1 MTAHATAH
9 ARLSWIDVRDAIRA
23 RILARDYG
31 LGARLPRDEDIAT
44 ELGCTRTTVHRAMQ
58 DLAAAGLIDRK
69 RKGGT
74 HVLADPITR
83 ATIDIPV
90 TRSEV
95 EALGRAYSH
104 RVISNQRGPSP
115 APIMA
120 RFGAAQPRD
129 MLHLGALHL
138 ADGRPYMLE
147 DRWVDLATCPE
158 ILSVDFAAISANE
171 WLVRHKPYTRVQMRF
186 YAINADADSAA
197 QLGCKPGDALLTV
210 ERTTWLDDAPITT
223 VQAIAA
229 PGYVLASKS

>member
-1 MTAHATAH
+1 MTAPS
-9 ARLSWIDVRDAIRA
+9 RLSWTDVRDVIHG
-23 RILARDYG
+23 RILVRAYS
-31 LGARLPRDEDIAT
+31 LGAKLPRDEDIAQ

-74 HVLADPITR
+74 HVVANPTTR

-95 EALGRAYSH
+95 EALGHSYAH
-104 RVISNQRGPSP
+104 RLISTQRGPSP
-115 APIMA
+115 ALIMA

-138 ADGRPYMLE
+138 ADARPYMLE

-171 WLVRHKPYTRVQMRF
+171 WLVRHKPYTRVEMRF
-186 YAINADADSAA
+186 FAINADAEIVS
-197 QLGCKPGDALLTV
+197 QLGCRVGEALLTV
-210 ERTTWLDDAPITT
+210 ERTTWLDNAPITT

-229 PGYVLASKS
+229 PGYVLASKT

>member
-1 MTAHATAH
+1 MTAPS
-9 ARLSWIDVRDAIRA
+9 RLSWTDVRDVIRA

-31 LGARLPRDEDIAT
+31 LGAKLPRDEDIAQ

-83 ATIDIPV
+83 ATIDIPI

-95 EALGRAYSH
+95 QALGRAYAH
-104 RVISNQRGPSP
+104 RLISRQSALSP

-120 RFGAAQPRD
+120 RFGASQPRE
-129 MLHLGALHL
+129 MLRIGALHL
-138 ADGRPYMLE
+138 ADERPYILE

-158 ILSVDFAAISANE
+158 ILAVDFAQISANE
-171 WLVRHKPYTRVQMRF
+171 WLVRHKPYTRVEMRF
-186 YAINADADSAA
+186 FAINADADSAA
-197 QLGCKPGDALLTV
+197 QLGCIAGEALLTV

-229 PGYVLASKS
+229 PGHVLASKS

>member
-1 MTAHATAH
+1 MTSPP
-9 ARLSWIDVRDAIRA
+9 RLSWTDVRDVIRG
-23 RILARDYG
+23 RILARNYG
-31 LGARLPRDEDIAT
+31 LGAKLPRDEDIAQ

-74 HVLADPITR
+74 HVVASPITR

-104 RVISNQRGPSP
+104 RLISSQRTPSP

-120 RFGAAQPRD
+120 RFGAVLPRD
-129 MLHLGALHL
+129 MLHLSALHL
-138 ADGRPYMLE
+138 ADQKPYMLE

-158 ILSVDFAAISANE
+158 ILAVDFAQISANE
-171 WLVRHKPYTRVQMRF
+171 WLVRHKPYTRVEMRF
-186 YAINADADSAA
+186 FAINADAEVAA
-197 QLGCKPGDALLTV
+197 QFQCGAGEALLTV
-210 ERTTWLDDAPITT
+210 ERTTWLEDAPITT

-229 PGYVLASKS
+229 PRYVLASKA

>member
-1 MTAHATAH
+1 MTAPPS
-9 ARLSWIDVRDAIRA
+9 RLSWIDVRDVIRA

-31 LGARLPRDEDIAT
+31 LGAKLPRDEDLAA

-95 EALGRAYSH
+95 QALGRTYAH
-104 RVISNQRGPSP
+104 RLISSQRAPSP

-120 RFGAAQPRD
+120 RFGAAQSRD
-129 MLHLGALHL
+129 MLHIGALHL
-138 ADGRPYMLE
+138 ADQKPYMLE
-147 DRWVDLATCPE
+147 DRWVDLANCPE
-158 ILSVDFAAISANE
+158 ILAVDFAQISANE
-171 WLVRHKPYTRVQMRF
+171 WLVRHKPYTRVEMRF
-186 YAINADADSAA
+186 FAINADAETAT
-197 QLGCKPGDALLTV
+197 QLRCRAGEALLTV
-210 ERTTWLDDAPITT
+210 ERTTWLGDAPITT

-229 PGYVLASKS
+229 PGYVLATKS

>member
-1 MTAHATAH
+1 MTAAP
-9 ARLSWIDVRDAIRA
+9 RLSWTDVRDVIRA

-31 LGARLPRDEDIAT
+31 LGARLPRDEDFAQ

-74 HVLADPITR
+74 HVVADPVTR

-104 RVISNQRGPSP
+104 RLLSQDRAP
-115 APIMA
+115 APAALMA
-120 RFGAAQPRD
+120 RFGIEGRRE
-129 MLHLGALHL
+129 MLHIRALHL
-138 ADGRPYMLE
+138 ADNAPYMLE
-147 DRWVDLATCPE
+147 DRWVDLQTCPE
-158 ILSVDFAAISANE
+158 ILGVDFNAISANE
-171 WLVRHKPYTRVQMRF
+171 WLVRHKPYTRVEMRF
-186 YAINADADSAA
+186 YAVSATISLA
-197 QLGCKPGDALLTV
+197 GDLCCDVGAALLAM
-210 ERTTWLDDAPITT
+210 ERTTWLDAAPITT

-229 PGYVLASKS
+229 QGYSLATKD

>member
-1 MTAHATAH
+1 MTAPS
-9 ARLSWIDVRDAIRA
+9 RLSWIDVRDVIRA

-31 LGARLPRDEDIAT
+31 LGAKLPRDEDLAA

-95 EALGRAYSH
+95 EALGRAYTH
-104 RVISNQRGPSP
+104 RLISAQRAQSP

-120 RFGAAQPRD
+120 RFGGAQPRD
-129 MLHLGALHL
+129 MLRLGALHL
-138 ADGRPYMLE
+138 ADARPYMLE
-147 DRWVDLATCPE
+147 DRWVDLATCPQ
-158 ILSVDFAAISANE
+158 ILAVDFAEISANE

-186 YAINADADSAA
+186 FAINADAEIAA
-197 QLGCKPGDALLTV
+197 QLGCRAGEALLTV

-223 VQAIAA
+223 VQAISA
-229 PGYVLASKS
+229 PGYVLASKT